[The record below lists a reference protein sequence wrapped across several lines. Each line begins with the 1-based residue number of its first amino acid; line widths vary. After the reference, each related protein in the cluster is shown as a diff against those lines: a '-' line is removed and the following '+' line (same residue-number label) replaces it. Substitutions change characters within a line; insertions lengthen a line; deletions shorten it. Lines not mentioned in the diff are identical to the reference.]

1 MFDIESCVC
10 FINNKTSKKM
20 ANVFNERLIQLGVT
34 RVQWMAMYYLL
45 KYGDMSQKEL
55 GERMDIKESTVARL
69 LDRMESEDLI
79 IRTQTKED
87 RRIKYIK
94 LTPKGKEKIESLLSE
109 GEKMSEFFSMGIT
122 EDEIEVF
129 KRVLQKFEENISW
142 IIIINYCFS
151 LEYLLY

>member
-1 MFDIESCVC
+1 ME
-10 FINNKTSKKM
+10 
-20 ANVFNERLIQLGVT
+20 ALFNERLIPLGVT

-79 IRTQTKED
+79 IRIQTKED

-94 LTPKGKEKIESLLSE
+94 LTPKGKEKIEELLPE
-109 GEKMSEFFSMGIT
+109 GQKMSEFFSMGIT

-129 KRVLQKFEENISW
+129 KRVLQKFEENIS
-142 IIIINYCFS
+142 
-151 LEYLLY
+151 

>member
-20 ANVFNERLIQLGVT
+20 ADMFNERLIPFGVT

-45 KYGDMSQKEL
+45 KYGDMNQKDL

-69 LDRMESEDLI
+69 LDRMETEDLI
-79 IRTQTKED
+79 VRTQAKED

-94 LTPKGKEKIESLLSE
+94 LTQKGREKIEELLEE
-109 GEKMSEFFSMGIT
+109 GKKMSEFFSKGIT
-122 EDEIEVF
+122 EEETEVF
-129 KRVLQKFEENISW
+129 KRVLQKFMKNIS
-142 IIIINYCFS
+142 
-151 LEYLLY
+151 

>member
-20 ANVFNERLIQLGVT
+20 ANMFNERLIQLGVT

-129 KRVLQKFEENISW
+129 KRVLQKFEENIS
-142 IIIINYCFS
+142 
-151 LEYLLY
+151 

>member
-1 MFDIESCVC
+1 ME
-10 FINNKTSKKM
+10 
-20 ANVFNERLIQLGVT
+20 ALFNERLIPLGVT
-34 RVQWMAMYYLL
+34 RVQWMTMYYLL

-94 LTPKGKEKIESLLSE
+94 LTTKGRETIENLLSE
-109 GEKMSEFFSMGIT
+109 GQKMSDFFSMGIT

-129 KRVLQKFEENISW
+129 KRVLQKFEENIS
-142 IIIINYCFS
+142 
-151 LEYLLY
+151 

>member
-1 MFDIESCVC
+1 ME
-10 FINNKTSKKM
+10 
-20 ANVFNERLIQLGVT
+20 ALFNERLIPLGVT

-94 LTPKGKEKIESLLSE
+94 LTPKGKEKIEELLPE
-109 GEKMSEFFSMGIT
+109 GQKMSEFFSIGIT

-129 KRVLQKFEENISW
+129 KRVLQKFEENIS
-142 IIIINYCFS
+142 
-151 LEYLLY
+151 